1 MSNRK
6 WSIKRRLSSAGSEHL
21 PYKQRVTGSN
31 PVASTTERKASRNW
45 CFFAFKGTNWMFF
58 QGGEAG
64 SEHSDLKSEV
74 VTGSNP
80 VASTTERKASNKWSF
95 FAFKEFILQFSLMY
109 TVYII
114 YSPSLDRYYIG
125 FTQDIT
131 DRLRRHNSKSKGFTN
146 RANDWI
152 IVHVESFNQK
162 NEAMRR
168 EKEIKGWETHPW
180 W

>member
-1 MSNRK
+1 QKNEAMRREK
-6 WSIKRRLSSAGSEHL
+6 EIKGWKSKKLIEKLIRD
-21 PYKQRVTGSN
+21 
-31 PVASTTERKASRNW
+31 
-45 CFFAFKGTNWMFF
+45 
-58 QGGEAG
+58 AG

-74 VTGSNP
+74 VTGSIP

-168 EKEIKGWETHPW
+168 EKEIKGWKSKKLIEKLIRDAGSEHSDL
-180 W
+180 

>member
-1 MSNRK
+1 
-6 WSIKRRLSSAGSEHL
+6 
-21 PYKQRVTGSN
+21 
-31 PVASTTERKASRNW
+31 
-45 CFFAFKGTNWMFF
+45 
-58 QGGEAG
+58 
-64 SEHSDLKSEV
+64 
-74 VTGSNP
+74 
-80 VASTTERKASNKWSF
+80 
-95 FAFKEFILQFSLMY
+95 MY

-168 EKEIKGWETHPW
+168 EKEIKGWKSKKLIEKLIHEAGSEHLPYKQRVTGSNPVASNTERKASRN
-180 W
+180 

>member
-1 MSNRK
+1 
-6 WSIKRRLSSAGSEHL
+6 
-21 PYKQRVTGSN
+21 
-31 PVASTTERKASRNW
+31 
-45 CFFAFKGTNWMFF
+45 
-58 QGGEAG
+58 
-64 SEHSDLKSEV
+64 
-74 VTGSNP
+74 
-80 VASTTERKASNKWSF
+80 
-95 FAFKEFILQFSLMY
+95 MY

-152 IVHVESFNQK
+152 IVYVESFNQK

-168 EKEIKGWETHPW
+168 EKEIKGWKSKKLIEKLISDAGSEHSDL
-180 W
+180 